1 MNRPITPAERTQST
15 GTRPMATTAIEEG
28 LASVASTALKPIQ
41 ERKSEN
47 DNANQIVSG
56 RGAEL
61 SLGTESL

>member
-1 MNRPITPAERTQST
+1 
-15 GTRPMATTAIEEG
+15 
-28 LASVASTALKPIQ
+28 VASTALKPIQ

>member
-41 ERKSEN
+41 
-47 DNANQIVSG
+47 
-56 RGAEL
+56 
-61 SLGTESL
+61 